1 MWRYTL
7 PFTHTTPPTPLPSQ
21 HIYLP
26 HTHTLHEPFTHIHFY
41 LTHTHTQVVGV
52 FLIGLVVAART
63 LAYFTYVPILVG
75 IAICG
80 TLLVAV
86 AILGLIGTIKHHQVI
101 LFFVS

>member
-1 MWRYTL
+1 MGVKYGSI
-7 PFTHTTPPTPLPSQ
+7 PPPPPS
-21 HIYLP
+21 P
-26 HTHTLHEPFTHIHFY
+26 R
-41 LTHTHTQVVGV
+41 THTHTQVVGV

-63 LAYFTYVPILVG
+63 LAYFTNVPILVG